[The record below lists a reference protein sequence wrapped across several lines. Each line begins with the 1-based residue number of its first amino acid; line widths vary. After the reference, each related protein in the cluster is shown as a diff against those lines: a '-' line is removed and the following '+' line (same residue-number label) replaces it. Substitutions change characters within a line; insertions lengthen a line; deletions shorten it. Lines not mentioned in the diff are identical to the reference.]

1 VRDKGPDIPMGSSS
15 LLSTRSVRA
24 PTARDFIS
32 PEPSFSRS
40 VKSKN
45 INTKLAV
52 MMTMKNRM
60 KTDGDDENNVRRGRR
75 EHEEVLK
82 TETSSRRDFVAWTAL
97 LVAQSSAMFQP
108 GHKIPAFAGQQQ
120 QQQQQT
126 FTQRFPTLFKP
137 FLGEGTKKTI
147 KTTLIEDRCWALEQ
161 TIELGPLETPLR
173 CVVVRLSSGDLW
185 VHNPLAPT
193 EEFFQ
198 LVESCAENGDGYEP
212 SSSTSSSA
220 RVSSIVVPTYAL
232 EHKIFARDAH
242 ERWPE
247 AEIWVAPGQF
257 SFPVENV
264 SNAYVYGTD
273 TNVFVLSESNDEA
286 QMSTK
291 QPAWR
296 NEINYETLD
305 VGAFNVAN
313 KNIQIKE
320 CAFFDVST
328 GMLIVTDA
336 LAKIPLTPSIL
347 CSKDK
352 LLLVSKRSTRDP
364 QPEDTP
370 ENVLTGWKKTA
381 LLVSFFFPEHEE
393 LVSAREV
400 IWTDGWETNFESIS
414 NRLLVPPVVR
424 TLLYA
429 QEPKA
434 VRNWVDR
441 VSARWGESIKSIVPA
456 HWDAPIDA
464 NVDDFRNAFRFLED
478 DSIDPFLDGDLKRG
492 LAPIAKAI
500 LK

>member
-1 VRDKGPDIPMGSSS
+1 M
-15 LLSTRSVRA
+15 LL
-24 PTARDFIS
+24 
-32 PEPSFSRS
+32 
-40 VKSKN
+40 K
-45 INTKLAV
+45 
-52 MMTMKNRM
+52 TMKKKK
-60 KTDGDDENNVRRGRR
+60 KTDEDKVENNNRRGQRERR
-75 EHEEVLK
+75 KVLK
-82 TETSSRRDFVAWTAL
+82 AENSSRRDFVSWMTL
-97 LVAQSSAMFQP
+97 LLAHSNAMFLQT
-108 GHKIPAFAGQQQ
+108 GHKISAFAEQQQQQ

-147 KTTLIEDRCWALEQ
+147 KTTLVEDRCWALEQ

-198 LVESCAENGDGYEP
+198 LVESCAADGGEYAP
-212 SSSTSSSA
+212 SSSSASSSSSA
-220 RVSSIVVPTYAL
+220 RVASIVVPTYAL

-257 SFPVENV
+257 SFPVENIP
-264 SNAYVYGTD
+264 NAYVYGTES
-273 TNVFVLSESNDEA
+273 NVFVLSESNDEA
-286 QMSTK
+286 RMATK
-291 QPAWR
+291 QPAWKD
-296 NEINYETLD
+296 EINYETLD

-320 CAFFDVST
+320 CAFFDVKT

-336 LAKIPLTPSIL
+336 LAKIPLTPPVLS
-347 CSKDK
+347 SKEK
-352 LLLVSKRSTRDP
+352 LLLVSKRSTKDP
-364 QPEDTP
+364 QPDDTP
-370 ENVLTGWKKTA
+370 ENVLAGWKKTA

-393 LVSAREV
+393 LVSPSEV
-400 IWTDGWETNFESIS
+400 VWTDGWETNFESIS

-429 QEPKA
+429 QNPRA

-441 VSARWGESIKSIVPA
+441 VSERWGESIKSIVPA

-464 NVDDFRNAFRFLED
+464 NVDEFRNAFRFLED
-478 DSIDPFLDGDLKRG
+478 DRTDPFLDGDLKRG